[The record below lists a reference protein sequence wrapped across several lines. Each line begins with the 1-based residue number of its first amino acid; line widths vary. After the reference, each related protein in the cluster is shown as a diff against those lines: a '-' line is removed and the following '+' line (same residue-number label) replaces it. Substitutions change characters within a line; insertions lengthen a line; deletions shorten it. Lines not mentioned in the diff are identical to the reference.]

1 MLEVVA
7 RVVPDEGK
15 HCHGIAANHTNG
27 ALCGCCGLRGE
38 GDRTEDALLPAI
50 GLGDQRH
57 GSLAATTQHD
67 GAQRH
72 ALGVVVLGGEHI
84 HLGCGGAETR
94 VGVRCG
100 TPRFRSPVLAGP
112 VGQVRGCLVGLTF
125 PPYGAV
131 ISERHVGEDSIALRD
146 CLHGVGVSGVTGAGR
161 HAEKTRLG
169 VNDASLVVLV
179 KFDPRDIVADHF
191 GLPPI
196 NGGIHHR
203 KVGFTAGRGE
213 CGGDVAGN
221 ALRVGDLEDEH
232 VLSHPALI
240 MTDNR
245 GDTQCIT
252 FLAQQCIAA
261 ITRPEGPDFTG
272 LGELHNVLL
281 GVAGPGHVCLPGLK
295 RSAYGVKRLHEEA
308 LSFVQFREHI
318 LADSCHNAH

>member
-1 MLEVVA
+1 M
-7 RVVPDEGK
+7 
-15 HCHGIAANHTNG
+15 
-27 ALCGCCGLRGE
+27 
-38 GDRTEDALLPAI
+38 
-50 GLGDQRH
+50 
-57 GSLAATTQHD
+57 
-67 GAQRH
+67 
-72 ALGVVVLGGEHI
+72 
-84 HLGCGGAETR
+84 
-94 VGVRCG
+94 RCG

-112 VGQVRGCLVGLTF
+112 VGQVRGRLVSLTF

-131 ISERHVGEDSIALRD
+131 IGECHVGEDSIALRD

-191 GLPPI
+191 GFPAVD
-196 NGGIHHR
+196 GGIHHR

-213 CGGDVAGN
+213 RGGDVAGN
-221 ALRVGDLEDEH
+221 ALRVGNLEDEH

-245 GDTQCIT
+245 GDTQCIA
-252 FLAQQCIAA
+252 FLAQQRVAA
-261 ITRPEGPDFTG
+261 IARPEGPDFAG

-281 GVAGPGHVCLPGLK
+281 GVAGPGHICLPGLK

-308 LSFVQFREHI
+308 LGFVQFREHI